1 LTAYCRRKVCALPEE
16 AKAETVHPGF
26 SRKFNAMIHIDN
38 KEWFDSNGNTYFSA
52 EVYLNS
58 DLIMSMP
65 MQYGYNESCRQVF
78 EMAFCKHFNID
89 YQNAP
94 GWVVRETL
102 GKNGIKISVS
112 TRDVKKRDLNK
123 GEAFQDFTP
132 FLKPENL
139 ALYAHYRILNNIGTG
154 NVLLQSVG
162 KKTFGNTPIGFTVLG
177 KEVDLSSIN
186 WF

>member
-1 LTAYCRRKVCALPEE
+1 
-16 AKAETVHPGF
+16 
-26 SRKFNAMIHIDN
+26 MIQIYN

-52 EVYLNS
+52 DVYLNS

-65 MQYGYNESCRQVF
+65 MQYGYSEHCKQVF
-78 EMAFCKHFNID
+78 EMAFCKHFKID

-123 GEAFQDFTP
+123 GEAFQDFSAFT
-132 FLKPENL
+132 KPENL
-139 ALYAHYRILNNIGTG
+139 ALYAHRRMQQGIALKHHTMENVFIDWLNAD
-154 NVLLQSVG
+154 LQAGIVYADGSNDIFPL
-162 KKTFGNTPIGFTVLG
+162 TAF
-177 KEVDLSSIN
+177 D

>member
-1 LTAYCRRKVCALPEE
+1 
-16 AKAETVHPGF
+16 
-26 SRKFNAMIHIDN
+26 MITIDN
-38 KEWFDSNGNTYFSA
+38 KEWLDSYGNTYFSA

-65 MQYGYNESCRQVF
+65 IQYGYSEHCKQVF
-78 EMAFCKHFNID
+78 ETAFCKHFKID

-139 ALYAHYRILNNIGTG
+139 ALYAFYRMQNNIPVNAKGRG
-154 NVLLQSVG
+154 FFIESIVLPDKIVS
-162 KKTFGNTPIGFTVLG
+162 KSYTPTERCKFSDV
-177 KEVDLSSIN
+177 N

>member
-1 LTAYCRRKVCALPEE
+1 
-16 AKAETVHPGF
+16 
-26 SRKFNAMIHIDN
+26 MITIDN

-52 EVYLNS
+52 EAYLNS

-65 MQYGYNESCRQVF
+65 MQYGYSEHCKQVF
-78 EMAFCKHFNID
+78 EMAFCKHFKID

-123 GEAFQDFTP
+123 GEAFQDFSP
-132 FLKPENL
+132 FTKPENL
-139 ALYAHYRILNNIGTG
+139 ALYAHYRMQNNIPLSDGSVIDWLTPDAIG
-154 NVLLQSVG
+154 VTLSDGSNELLPFSA
-162 KKTFGNTPIGFTVLG
+162 F
-177 KEVDLSSIN
+177 N

>member
-1 LTAYCRRKVCALPEE
+1 
-16 AKAETVHPGF
+16 
-26 SRKFNAMIHIDN
+26 
-38 KEWFDSNGNTYFSA
+38 
-52 EVYLNS
+52 
-58 DLIMSMP
+58 
-65 MQYGYNESCRQVF
+65 MQYGYSEHCRQVF

-94 GWVVRETL
+94 GWVVREAL

-123 GEAFQDFTP
+123 GEKFQDFSA

-139 ALYAHYRILNNIGTG
+139 ALYAHHRMMHEKDFQYSGIDKNCYISLVRGELEY
-154 NVLLQSVG
+154 
-162 KKTFGNTPIGFTVLG
+162 TPFESLT
-177 KEVDLSSIN
+177 

>member
-1 LTAYCRRKVCALPEE
+1 MVTIENL
-16 AKAETVHPGF
+16 
-26 SRKFNAMIHIDN
+26 
-38 KEWFDSNGNTYFSA
+38 EWFDSNGNTYFSA
-52 EVYLNS
+52 ECYLGN

-65 MQYGYNESCRQVF
+65 MQYGYSEHCKQVF
-78 EMAFCKHFNID
+78 EMAFCKHFKID

-139 ALYAHYRILNNIGTG
+139 ALYAHYRMQNGIAVKHAVME
-154 NVLLQSVG
+154 NVFIDWLTPDAVG
-162 KKTFGNTPIGFTVLG
+162 VTDAFGNNELFPFGLF
-177 KEVDLSSIN
+177 N

>member
-1 LTAYCRRKVCALPEE
+1 
-16 AKAETVHPGF
+16 
-26 SRKFNAMIHIDN
+26 MITIDN

-65 MQYGYNESCRQVF
+65 MQYGYSEHCKQVF
-78 EMAFCKHFNID
+78 EMAFCKHFDID

-102 GKNGIKISVS
+102 GKNGIKISIS

-139 ALYAHYRILNNIGTG
+139 ALYAAHRMREGVKVVFDEKGYLIEAIINPDTIVLEFGHAYEPLETCKFS
-154 NVLLQSVG
+154 NV
-162 KKTFGNTPIGFTVLG
+162 
-177 KEVDLSSIN
+177 N

>member
-1 LTAYCRRKVCALPEE
+1 
-16 AKAETVHPGF
+16 
-26 SRKFNAMIHIDN
+26 MITIYN
-38 KEWFDSNGNTYFSA
+38 KEWFDSYGNTYFSA

-58 DLIMSMP
+58 DLIMSTP
-65 MQYGYNESCRQVF
+65 MQYGYSEHCKQVF
-78 EMAFCKHFNID
+78 KMAFCKHFKID

-94 GWVVRETL
+94 GRVVRETL

-139 ALYAHYRILNNIGTG
+139 ALYSHHRMQQGIELKHHTMENVFIDWLTPDAIGVTFADG
-154 NVLLQSVG
+154 SNELLPFSA
-162 KKTFGNTPIGFTVLG
+162 F
-177 KEVDLSSIN
+177 D

>member
-1 LTAYCRRKVCALPEE
+1 
-16 AKAETVHPGF
+16 
-26 SRKFNAMIHIDN
+26 MITIDN
-38 KEWFDSNGNTYFSA
+38 KEWFDSFGNTYFSA
-52 EVYLNS
+52 DVHLGN

-65 MQYGYNESCRQVF
+65 MQYGYSEHCRQVF

-94 GWVVRETL
+94 GWAVREAL

-112 TRDVKKRDLNK
+112 TRDVKKRDLYK

-139 ALYAHYRILNNIGTG
+139 AKYAFYRMQNNIGVKCNG
-154 NVLLQSVG
+154 RGFLIESIVMPDKIVS
-162 KKTFGNTPIGFTVLG
+162 KSYTPTEKCRFKDV
-177 KEVDLSSIN
+177 N

>member
-1 LTAYCRRKVCALPEE
+1 
-16 AKAETVHPGF
+16 
-26 SRKFNAMIHIDN
+26 MITIDN

-52 EVYLNS
+52 EAYLNS

-65 MQYGYNESCRQVF
+65 MQYGYSEHCKQVF
-78 EMAFCKHFNID
+78 EMAFCKHFKID

-123 GEAFQDFTP
+123 GEAFQDFSP
-132 FLKPENL
+132 FTKPENL
-139 ALYAHYRILNNIGTG
+139 ALYAAHRFRNNIPVIEGKTAKFIGHCHVIFNDG
-154 NVLLQSVG
+154 NDILFTSV
-162 KKTFGNTPIGFTVLG
+162 
-177 KEVDLSSIN
+177 N

>member
-1 LTAYCRRKVCALPEE
+1 
-16 AKAETVHPGF
+16 
-26 SRKFNAMIHIDN
+26 MITIDN

-65 MQYGYNESCRQVF
+65 MQYGYSEHCKQVF
-78 EMAFCKHFNID
+78 EMAFCKHFKID

-123 GEAFQDFTP
+123 GEAFQDFSP

-139 ALYAHYRILNNIGTG
+139 ALYAHYRMQNNVPVSWEQNFDLDQYRTETNIVKGLSKMT
-154 NVLLQSVG
+154 NDTLLVFDGALPVKASYV
-162 KKTFGNTPIGFTVLG
+162 
-177 KEVDLSSIN
+177 S

>member
-1 LTAYCRRKVCALPEE
+1 
-16 AKAETVHPGF
+16 
-26 SRKFNAMIHIDN
+26 MIHISN

-65 MQYGYNESCRQVF
+65 MQYGYSEHCRQVF

-89 YQNAP
+89 YVNTP

-102 GKNGIKISVS
+102 GKNGIKVSVS

-132 FLKPENL
+132 FLKPANIRQYALKRLENQIPFVVGEKSFHIV
-139 ALYAHYRILNNIGTG
+139 AL
-154 NVLLQSVG
+154 
-162 KKTFGNTPIGFTVLG
+162 NTDCVFNEDNRAIAMT
-177 KEVDLSSIN
+177 DLD

>member
-1 LTAYCRRKVCALPEE
+1 
-16 AKAETVHPGF
+16 
-26 SRKFNAMIHIDN
+26 MITISN

-65 MQYGYNESCRQVF
+65 MQYGYSEHCKQVF

-89 YQNAP
+89 YVQ
-94 GWVVRETL
+94 VVREAL

-112 TRDVKKRDLNK
+112 TRDVKKRDLNNS
-123 GEAFQDFTP
+123 EAFQDFSA

-139 ALYAHYRILNNIGTG
+139 ALYAAHRMREGIALNHHTMENVFIDWLTNDGIGITYTDG
-154 NVLLQSVG
+154 SSELFP
-162 KKTFGNTPIGFTVLG
+162 FGAF
-177 KEVDLSSIN
+177 D